1 VEKIS
6 VMKNRNKL
14 ELYFLDLIKGKR
26 RGIIALFLKFWLR
39 FFSWIFKFIVL
50 CRNWIFD
57 QGWLRRYY
65 PPVPMVIS
73 IGNIVAGGTGKTP
86 VTLMLANEFYNEFTI
101 AILSHGYRS
110 QAERLSSP
118 VILSKGEGPLH
129 SAQYCGDEPYLI
141 SQNLPKAWVIVGKDR
156 NKSSNMAARMGA
168 QILVLDDGMQ
178 HRRLARDVEVIVM
191 DLLDPFGQGYFL
203 PRGLLRDSISSLKR
217 ADLIILNHVYDRER
231 FAKVK
236 EIIERY
242 SKAPIVGTKME
253 VIEVFDSQN
262 NAIASL
268 KNRQVG
274 IFCGIAHPEYFQHT
288 IHTLGAQ
295 IIDSYFLPDHS
306 NFESSALIRFVE
318 NTLKKGAEYIIC
330 TEKDRVKL
338 EQTLVNT
345 LPIAWVQMRLRL
357 VEGDLYWKNF
367 IEKAKTDLSK
377 RI

>member
-1 VEKIS
+1 
-6 VMKNRNKL
+6 M

-26 RGIIALFLKFWLR
+26 RGIFSVFLKFWLR
-39 FFSWIFKFIVL
+39 IFSWIFKFAVL

-73 IGNIVAGGTGKTP
+73 VGNIVAGGTGKTP
-86 VTLMLANEFYNEFTI
+86 VTLMLANEFYNEFHL

-110 QAERLSSP
+110 QAERLPSP
-118 VILSKGEGPLH
+118 VVLSKGGGPIL

-156 NKSSNMAARMGA
+156 HKASNIAARAGA
-168 QILVLDDGMQ
+168 QIILLDDGMQ
-178 HRRLARDVEVIVM
+178 HRRLARDVEIVVM
-191 DLLDPFGQGYFL
+191 DLLDPFGQGFFL
-203 PRGLLRDSISSLKR
+203 PRGLLRDSVSSLGR

-231 FAKVK
+231 FAKIK
-236 EIIERY
+236 GLLQRY
-242 SKAPIVGTKME
+242 SKAPVVGAKME
-253 VIEVFDSQN
+253 VAQILDHQN
-262 NAIASL
+262 NVIGSL
-268 KNRQVG
+268 KNRPVG

-288 IHTLGAQ
+288 VHTLGAQ
-295 IIDSYFLPDHS
+295 IVDSYFLPDHS
-306 NFESSALIRFVE
+306 SFEPDALMRFAE
-318 NTLKKGAEYIIC
+318 NAAKKGAEFIIC

-338 EQTLVNT
+338 EQPLVSS
-345 LPIAWVQMRLRL
+345 LSVAWVQMRLRL

-367 IEKAKTDLSK
+367 IDKTKADLMK